1 MPVPQPAASASATP
15 AVHAHIAAE
24 DALYPCSDGKPM
36 SENMWQGPAILKAAG
51 DLEVAHP
58 GALVAPDILVYPE
71 QGNPRNRVAPDVLV
85 AFGLGAHNRSTY
97 LVWKEGKPPDWVLE
111 VASPSTVGRDLD
123 AKRRIYAAIGV
134 PEYWQ
139 FDPQGGLFPLGAPRL
154 RGLTLVDGEYEPLA
168 ARLERGA
175 QTIHSP
181 VLGLDLRTEGALIRF
196 RNLRP
201 ARTCV
206 IKANPKRPPSSR
218 RRVRGRKQ
226 RDASPPR
233 RSLSAKPQRARPPRH
248 SPSRKP
254 PRAGPPRRTVG
265 ARPRHVR
272 LPKPASRSWKR
283 PFISLGRVR
292 AKTTESSSSRHGA
305 PPSTANDDGSGK

>member
-1 MPVPQPAASASATP
+1 MPVPQPAASASSAP
-15 AVHAHIAAE
+15 AVRAHIAAE

-36 SENMWQGPAILKAAG
+36 SENMWQGLAILKAAG

-97 LVWKEGKPPDWVLE
+97 LAWKEGKPPDWVLE

-123 AKRRIYAAIGV
+123 AKRRIYAAMGV

-154 RGLTLVDGEYEPLA
+154 RGLTLVDGEYEPLP

-175 QTIHSP
+175 RTIHSP
-181 VLGLDLRTEGALIRF
+181 VLGLDLRAEGALIRF
-196 RNLRP
+196 RNPSTGEDVRHQGESEAAAIEQA
-201 ARTCV
+201 ARVRTEAARR
-206 IKANPKRPPSSR
+206 KAAEALAEREAAARETAEALAKQEAAARETAEALAKQEAAARRAAEAHSR
-218 RRVRGRKQ
+218 REAAARAVAEARV
-226 RDASPPR
+226 AELEAALHIS
-233 RSLSAKPQRARPPRH
+233 
-248 SPSRKP
+248 
-254 PRAGPPRRTVG
+254 
-265 ARPRHVR
+265 RPR
-272 LPKPASRSWKR
+272 
-283 PFISLGRVR
+283 
-292 AKTTESSSSRHGA
+292 
-305 PPSTANDDGSGK
+305 PSEDN